1 MALRLRR
8 GLEALRNTIT
18 PAEGEIIYTTDSKRL
33 YVGDGLTAGGNG
45 VSAPVTSVNN
55 KVGAVQLTSDDL
67 SEGTTNQFYSDERAQ
82 DATWALLNHGLHSN
96 VSFTYDDANNRIVA
110 SASASF
116 TAENAID
123 TIANV
128 LVNSPHT
135 GITFSHN
142 DNADQIT
149 ATVTAASETF
159 KTISINPTLHIA
171 LTSPGSNY
179 TSIPS
184 VTVSAPPPGGVQA
197 TAEAILT
204 PTFIAN
210 VRIINGGVNYSQGTI
225 VSVGEIGASRAR
237 GTISTNSSGT
247 ITNVEVFEPGGGFRT
262 QPTTAIIKPL
272 NATAT
277 YVSGGLSTTIV
288 VSNIINTIHV
298 GMEVSGTGFEN
309 NQKVVSVSGT
319 SITLS
324 AGASILPSGTLTFSD
339 VGSGGECQ
347 GVLASTN
354 VEEIIVTNT
363 GSGYLSNPVITI
375 DASETYSFNAATDVN
390 TVANSITIPVNPFT
404 SGTAVIYT
412 AVGGSAIGGLMSG
425 STYFVVKVDGDSF
438 RLAAS
443 AADAND
449 SIAIDITSTSTGIHT
464 LVGIRATAT
473 SVNSSAI
480 MADSPT
486 DTLTLAAGGDIIITA
501 NLNTDTITISNKD
514 HGKVLFG
521 GVSQLAYYPATGNTV
536 DAIGSALQFRQPSSE
551 GNADGAL
558 LVSGQIIFENLV
570 PKIYSTNATLAIAST
585 QPGGFV
591 EIGDRDYGGRLGVL
605 QNAYITNNGAQFKI
619 QQSHNTPD
627 ANNTSFIRSRGTIDI
642 PTAVLNNDESGE
654 LLFQAYD
661 GSNYITHAAISAV
674 VDGAYSTSSNKM
686 PGRLDFYTR
695 SSTDTLTQLTLS
707 LKGDK
712 TAIFSSSVTATSFIG
727 SGAQLTNLPVNS
739 IVAGGG
745 ISVVNNSGA
754 VTITA
759 TGSDI
764 PDVVVTTSSYANP
777 SWITSLSETKVLP
790 SQASNNGKYLTTNGT
805 TTSWA
810 DFPAGGGLVARA
822 GLSGT
827 TASIANNATDNVN
840 ITGYKGYALLKIQT
854 SAAAWVRVYVSDAAR
869 TGDAARTEG
878 VDPLPDAG
886 VIAEVITTGAQTILI
901 APGAFGYNNESPV
914 TNIIPIAVT
923 NKSGSTG
930 TITVTLTAVQLE
942 V

>member
-8 GLEALRNTIT
+8 GLEALRSTIT

-67 SEGTTNQFYSDERAQ
+67 SEGTNNQFYSDDRSQ

-159 KTISINPTLHIA
+159 KTIMVSPR
-171 LTSPGSNY
+171 LTTVITSAGSGY
-179 TSIPS
+179 VSIPNI
-184 VTVSAPPPGGVQA
+184 TISAPPPGGTQA
-197 TAEAILT
+197 TAEVVIA

-210 VRIINGGVNYSQGTI
+210 FKVLTQGTNYSQGAI
-225 VSVGEIGASRAR
+225 VTTSAPGAERANGSVILGP
-237 GTISTNSSGT
+237 SGNIIKT
-247 ITNVEVFEPGGGFRT
+247 ITDIPGNGFSST
-262 QPTTAIIKPL
+262 PTVALLKPAE
-272 NATAT
+272 ATAT
-277 YVSGGLSTTIV
+277 YVSGGLTTTIV
-288 VSNIINTIHV
+288 VSSIINTIFV
-298 GMEVSGTGFEN
+298 GMTVTGTGFSSG
-309 NQKVVSVSGT
+309 QKVTAVNGT
-319 SITLS
+319 TITLS
-324 AGASILPSGTLTFSD
+324 AGASSLPGGTLTFTD
-339 VGSGGECQ
+339 IGDGATFEAVLSGTSIED
-347 GVLASTN
+347 
-354 VEEIIVTNT
+354 IVILNS
-363 GSGYLSNPVITI
+363 GSGYIANPTITV
-375 DASETYSFNAATDVN
+375 DAPPTYTFNAATDVD
-390 TVANSITIPVNPFT
+390 TVANVITIPNHPYQICSSV
-404 SGTAVIYT
+404 VYT
-412 AVGGSAIGGLMSG
+412 AVGGSAIGGLTSG
-425 STYFVVKVDGDSF
+425 TTYFVVKVDGDSF
-438 RLAAS
+438 KLASNITNALNS
-443 AADAND
+443 T
-449 SIAIDITSTSTGIHT
+449 SIDLTSTSTGSHT
-464 LVGIRATAT
+464 FRGVQATVTGI
-473 SVNSSAI
+473 SSSDI
-480 MADSPT
+480 MADSST
-486 DTLTLAAGGDIIITA
+486 DTLNFVAGGDITITT
-501 NLNTDTITISNKD
+501 NLNTDTITISNKNM
-514 HGKVLFG
+514 GKVLFG
-521 GVSQLAYYPATGNTV
+521 GAGQLAFYPDTSNKV
-536 DAIGSALQFRQPSSE
+536 DSVGSTLTYRPPNSE
-551 GNADGAL
+551 GAANGAL
-558 LVSGQIIFENLV
+558 VVNGQIIFENQV
-570 PKIYSTNATLAIAST
+570 PKIYSTNATLAIATT
-585 QPGGFV
+585 QSGGFV
-591 EIGDRDYGGRLGVL
+591 EIGDRDYGGRLGVI
-605 QNAYITNNGAQFKI
+605 QNAYIPNNGAQFKV
-619 QQSHNTPD
+619 QQSHNTAD
-627 ANNTSFIRSRGTIDI
+627 ANNTSFIRSRGTIDN
-642 PTAVLNNDESGE
+642 PTAVINNDESGE
-654 LLFQAYD
+654 FLFQAYD

-674 VDGAYSTSSNKM
+674 VDGTYSASSNKM

-695 SSTDTLTQLTLS
+695 SSTDTLTQLTLR
-707 LKGDK
+707 LNGDK
-712 TAIFSSSVTATSFIG
+712 TATFSSSVTATSFIG
-727 SGAQLTNLPVNS
+727 SGASLTNLPVNS

-754 VTITA
+754 ITITA
-759 TGSDI
+759 TGSDV

-777 SWITSLSETKVLP
+777 TWITSLSETKVLP
-790 SQASNNGKYLTTNGT
+790 SQSGNNGKYLTTNGSV
-805 TTSWA
+805 TSWS

-869 TGDAARTEG
+869 TSDAARAEG

-886 VIAEVITTGAQTILI
+886 DIAEIITTGAQTVLI
-901 APGAFGYNNESPV
+901 APGAFGFNNELPV
-914 TNIIPIAVT
+914 TNIIPVAVT